1 MDQATAT
8 AAGVEITPG
17 PGKVLFDAAQ
27 KFTETVSEDARAML
41 IKYVFT
47 VPDDQKVL
55 MPAKAT
61 AAINFLAKADG
72 AVDEEVFKAETGAG
86 VVVTKE
92 EVDAAVAVLVKENEA
107 EIKKNGYRQEG
118 RMKGATKKVAALK
131 FADASLIEQAI
142 AAEFLALLGEKTD
155 ATNQKKKKEH
165 KKPAASKPA
174 AGGAGGGDGGGDGG
188 AAAAAGGGG
197 VAAGGGEGSAEK
209 SEKELE
215 ERRDLLTKI
224 ALDNDLDVGV
234 VLKKY
239 MPGGESSA
247 EAGGQTVNPVDVETG
262 GEAIDYEKLIK
273 EFGTER
279 ISDELVAR
287 FEKITGKPAHHLL
300 KRGIFFSH
308 RDLGLVLDAYEAGKP
323 FYLYTGRGPS
333 SESMHLGHLIPFQFT
348 KYLQDAF
355 GCNLVI
361 QMTDDEKYLWKDL
374 SLHQLAHTLKE
385 NVRDIIAYGFDRD
398 KTFIFSDFEYMGGK
412 FYQNVVKMQKR
423 MTGNQ
428 CMKAL
433 GK

>member
-1 MDQATAT
+1 MLTTLHNLDGDIIWFFLKIVLLETKKKCN
-8 AAGVEITPG
+8 TP
-17 PGKVLFDAAQ
+17 Q
-27 KFTETVSEDARAML
+27 KFYKL
-41 IKYVFT
+41 
-47 VPDDQKVL
+47 Q
-55 MPAKAT
+55 
-61 AAINFLAKADG
+61 
-72 AVDEEVFKAETGAG
+72 
-86 VVVTKE
+86 VTKE
-92 EVDAAVAVLVKENEA
+92 QVDAAVATLIKENEA

-118 RMKGATKKVAALK
+118 RMKGATKKVDALK

-155 ATNQKKKKEH
+155 ANSKKTQKEH
-165 KKPAASKPA
+165 KKKPA
-174 AGGAGGGDGGGDGG
+174 AAQTPAAAAVATGGGGADE

-197 VAAGGGEGSAEK
+197 AAADGASAER

-215 ERRDLLTKI
+215 ERRELLTKI
-224 ALDNDLDVGV
+224 ALDNDLDVAV

-262 GEAIDYEKLIK
+262 GEAIDYEKLIR

-333 SESMHLGHLIPFQFT
+333 SDSMHLGHLVPFQFT

-385 NVRDIIAYGFDRD
+385 NVRDIIAYVT
-398 KTFIFSDFEYMGGK
+398 KPNLHPLC
-412 FYQNVVKMQKR
+412 FYC
-423 MTGNQ
+423 G
-428 CMKAL
+428 
-433 GK
+433 